1 MSSCSISL
9 LTELL
14 ILGLVFFSASF
25 KLHLRPAET
34 VLQTNGF
41 QVGELPHGKSAEEVM
56 GDYLRYLHEETAAFI
71 KLSHSDGNDIWEAV
85 KDRAIFVL
93 GHPNG
98 WKGLPQQRY
107 RTSAIFGGLI
117 PDEIEE
123 HKRVK
128 FVTEGEASALACLS
142 GGLGPPS
149 LQVSSTL
156 IKATRKSRTHYSD

>member
-1 MSSCSISL
+1 
-9 LTELL
+9 
-14 ILGLVFFSASF
+14 
-25 KLHLRPAET
+25 
-34 VLQTNGF
+34 
-41 QVGELPHGKSAEEVM
+41 M

-107 RTSAIFGGLI
+107 RTSAILGGLI
-117 PDEIEE
+117 PDRIEE
-123 HKRVK
+123 HKRIK

-149 LQVSSTL
+149 LQVSNTDMKLLKSIGFIPST
-156 IKATRKSRTHYSD
+156 SPVSDS